1 MSESHK
7 KSIVPYM
14 QNGEKVILLL
24 KKRKFFAN
32 AFLYPGNVATYHS
45 VKHGS
50 IYISVLTLNK
60 YLVILESKVSQF
72 SVNAISFTANILHL
86 SCIIKK
92 NLRI

>member
-1 MSESHK
+1 
-7 KSIVPYM
+7 M

-50 IYISVLTLNK
+50 IYISALTLNK
-60 YLVILESKVSQF
+60 YLGCCNSHSRKQSK
-72 SVNAISFTANILHL
+72 
-86 SCIIKK
+86 
-92 NLRI
+92 